1 MLDLSSCPHDIE
13 VNSSCYKFWLNFY
26 ERTETKTKLTLPSKK
41 SDDHAKSLLTSITN
55 LHLRNIFSNGVE
67 NNIQ

>member
-1 MLDLSSCPHDIE
+1 MKELKPRPNLLYQ
-13 VNSSCYKFWLNFY
+13 V
-26 ERTETKTKLTLPSKK
+26 KK

-67 NNIQ
+67 SNIQ